1 MRILLLFML
10 FICGNPMSEL
20 SGQPIYEQCWYSD
33 STGLRLKAHKKGYS
47 FIAIDSLDSLD
58 HSKLKVKKGQLVF
71 IDIYWGWIFKRYDK
85 QYFNIEKLTNDTL
98 IINTKDSAHRILY
111 AIFGLEHQ
119 DRIIFRK
126 SEDMCVLKKSV
137 FLKP

>member
-1 MRILLLFML
+1 MRILLLSML
-10 FICGNPMSEL
+10 FICENAISEL
-20 SGQPIYEQCWYSD
+20 SGQSIYEQCWYSD

-58 HSKLKVKKGQLVF
+58 HSKLKVKKGQLIF
-71 IDIYWGWIFKRYDK
+71 IEKYWNDFFYGSIK
-85 QYFNIEKLTNDTL
+85 QYFKIEKLTNDTL
-98 IINTKDSAHRILY
+98 ILFTKDSAHRILY

-126 SEDMCVLKKSV
+126 SEDMCVLKKSD